1 MVDEPYDAYLSR
13 MSNLGTSCGDLELNL
28 LSSYVKKQIDVY
40 DEEKYHST
48 GKLSFDSYGSN
59 GDGSEWAMSVHERR
73 YFNALTCLHT
83 KKRQSGRK
91 HPDRSSLSDDICWES
106 ESGDET
112 DSSDC
117 IDNRKRKRNQNFN
130 EYIGTVKHRDDMA
143 HVGIDFVLYE
153 VILSVSNMVGTVSK
167 SGGEIPRLESQIK
180 DRILP
185 TVPKKRKRTGKRL
198 RVQRPLVERGI
209 SNIRKLGR

>member
-1 MVDEPYDAYLSR
+1 MDKNRRLF
-13 MSNLGTSCGDLELNL
+13 
-28 LSSYVKKQIDVY
+28 I
-40 DEEKYHST
+40 H
-48 GKLSFDSYGSN
+48 
-59 GDGSEWAMSVHERR
+59 SEWAMSVHERR

-91 HPDRSSLSDDICWES
+91 HPDRSSLLDDICWES
-106 ESGDET
+106 ESGNET
-112 DSSDC
+112 NSSDG
-117 IDNRKRKRNQNFN
+117 IDNRKRKRNQHFN
-130 EYIGTVKHRDDMA
+130 DYVGTVKHRDDMA

-153 VILSVSNMVGTVSK
+153 VILSVSNMVGTISK

>member
-1 MVDEPYDAYLSR
+1 
-13 MSNLGTSCGDLELNL
+13 
-28 LSSYVKKQIDVY
+28 
-40 DEEKYHST
+40 
-48 GKLSFDSYGSN
+48 
-59 GDGSEWAMSVHERR
+59 MSVHERR

-106 ESGDET
+106 ESSDET
-112 DSSDC
+112 DSSDGTN
-117 IDNRKRKRNQNFN
+117 NRKWKRNQNSN
-130 EYIGTVKHRDDMA
+130 TYIYTVEHREDMA
-143 HVGIDFVLYE
+143 HEGIDFVLYE
-153 VILSVSNMVGTVSK
+153 VILSVSSMVGVVSK
-167 SGGEIPRLESQIK
+167 SDSEVLRLESQIK

-185 TVPKKRKRTGKRL
+185 TVPKKRKSTGKRL

>member
-1 MVDEPYDAYLSR
+1 MLSLVYTR
-13 MSNLGTSCGDLELNL
+13 RNDNLVESILIDSAFRTIFVGK
-28 LSSYVKKQIDVY
+28 VKAVMK
-40 DEEKYHST
+40 
-48 GKLSFDSYGSN
+48 
-59 GDGSEWAMSVHERR
+59 
-73 YFNALTCLHT
+73 
-83 KKRQSGRK
+83 
-91 HPDRSSLSDDICWES
+91 
-106 ESGDET
+106 

-130 EYIGTVKHRDDMA
+130 DYIGTVKHRDVMA

-209 SNIRKLGR
+209 SNIKKLDR